1 MIAPKRVLSKSH
13 PPDVKPPS
21 VAMARRALIA
31 CKPTTWRSALRGGLG
46 WTGLIIAAT
55 GWAQTQ
61 SPATDAL
68 AVEQRIQRIQD
79 GLLPPV
85 LIKGGPNQTT
95 KLSDRMTELHV
106 PGVSMAVIHG
116 GELEWARGFGVTKIG
131 GAAVTSG
138 TLFQAGSISKPVT
151 AMAVLHLVQS
161 GRLDLDA
168 DVNQY
173 LKAWK
178 IPASGFTEQNK
189 VTLREL
195 LSHTAGMT
203 VHGFPGYA
211 AGSPVPTL
219 VQVLDGAAPAN
230 SAPIRVDAVPG
241 KAWRY
246 SGGGYVVV
254 QQLLTEVT
262 GQRFPELM
270 QDTVLG
276 PIGMARSTYEQPL
289 PAGRMAEAS
298 MPYSWTGQAVPGG
311 PHTYPEMAPAGLW
324 TTPSDLARY
333 AMEVQASLAGKANHV
348 LSASMTREMLT
359 PGFGN
364 YGLGLSVGGDAR
376 RRYFSHG
383 GANAGYQCFLMAYED
398 GDGTIIMTNGDDG
411 GDLAQEVLRTI
422 ATEYEWP
429 DFRPIEHA
437 IATVDPRSFDAF
449 VGRYRISPAVVCTIT
464 REGDRLFTQA
474 TGTPKT
480 RLYPMSEREFFLV
493 EVDARFTF
501 APEINGRVRE
511 LIVHTM
517 VQEVRIKRLSDAEAK
532 SLAEP

>member
-1 MIAPKRVLSKSH
+1 
-13 PPDVKPPS
+13 
-21 VAMARRALIA
+21 
-31 CKPTTWRSALRGGLG
+31 
-46 WTGLIIAAT
+46 
-55 GWAQTQ
+55 
-61 SPATDAL
+61 
-68 AVEQRIQRIQD
+68 
-79 GLLPPV
+79 
-85 LIKGGPNQTT
+85 
-95 KLSDRMTELHV
+95 
-106 PGVSMAVIHG
+106 
-116 GELEWARGFGVTKIG
+116 
-131 GAAVTSG
+131 
-138 TLFQAGSISKPVT
+138 
-151 AMAVLHLVQS
+151 
-161 GRLDLDA
+161 
-168 DVNQY
+168 
-173 LKAWK
+173 
-178 IPASGFTEQNK
+178 
-189 VTLREL
+189 
-195 LSHTAGMT
+195 
-203 VHGFPGYA
+203 
-211 AGSPVPTL
+211 
-219 VQVLDGAAPAN
+219 
-230 SAPIRVDAVPG
+230 
-241 KAWRY
+241 
-246 SGGGYVVV
+246 VVV

-262 GQRFPELM
+262 GQQFPELM

-364 YGLGLSVGGDAR
+364 YGLGLSIGGDAR

-501 APEINGRVRE
+501 APEVNGRVRE

-517 VQEVRIKRLSDAEAK
+517 GQEVRIKRLSDAEAK

>member
-1 MIAPKRVLSKSH
+1 MITGVKTTISFQQAILQVLQPRFDPTFS
-13 PPDVKPPS
+13 PS
-21 VAMARRALIA
+21 NYGFR
-31 CKPTTWRSALRGGLG
+31 PGRSAHQ
-46 WTGLIIAAT
+46 AVCH
-55 GWAQTQ
+55 AQ
-61 SPATDAL
+61 
-68 AVEQRIQRIQD
+68 
-79 GLLPPV
+79 
-85 LIKGGPNQTT
+85 
-95 KLSDRMTELHV
+95 
-106 PGVSMAVIHG
+106 
-116 GELEWARGFGVTKIG
+116 
-131 GAAVTSG
+131 
-138 TLFQAGSISKPVT
+138 
-151 AMAVLHLVQS
+151 HLVQS

-411 GDLAQEVLRTI
+411 GDLAQ
-422 ATEYEWP
+422 
-429 DFRPIEHA
+429 
-437 IATVDPRSFDAF
+437 
-449 VGRYRISPAVVCTIT
+449 
-464 REGDRLFTQA
+464 
-474 TGTPKT
+474 
-480 RLYPMSEREFFLV
+480 
-493 EVDARFTF
+493 
-501 APEINGRVRE
+501 
-511 LIVHTM
+511 
-517 VQEVRIKRLSDAEAK
+517 
-532 SLAEP
+532 